1 MEMTVRAT
9 PRALFV
15 RLDGELDLHTAPQF
29 KEGIRAAFERAPH
42 VTTLIVVLTDVRFI
56 DSSGLGAL
64 LSYYRELSQRSGRL
78 ILVDPRPLV
87 LRVLEF
93 SGLLKVIDVVE
104 TEEKALLR
112 A

>member
-1 MEMTVRAT
+1 MRT
-9 PRALFV
+9 LFV
-15 RLDGELDLHTAPQF
+15 RLDGELDLHVRF
-29 KEGIRAAFERAPH
+29 KARSRRRSRAPH
-42 VTTLIVVLTDVRFI
+42 LTTLIVVLTDVRFI

-64 LSYYRELSQRSGRL
+64 LAQYRELSQRAGRL
-78 ILVDPRPLV
+78 ILVDPRPSV

-93 SGLLKVIDVVE
+93 SGLLRVIDVVE